1 MYYNFS
7 NDLASGRKYENRAK
21 KILEPYY
28 GKLTNCNDFR
38 WDLKNDRISFEVKTD
53 FVSKN
58 TGLIGIEYKNKEK
71 LTGISVTQADYYFII
86 GFDKSWSMIVDGFK
100 KDGWWLGISIE
111 TDLLKE
117 IARLPHLKRV
127 WGGDN
132 KDTAMILAPIE
143 LIREHS
149 SDIYPMLHGVLT

>member
-1 MYYNFS
+1 MYYNFN
-7 NDLASGRKYENRAK
+7 NDLASGRKYENRAR

-28 GKLTNCNDFR
+28 GELAPCNDYR
-38 WDLKNDRISFEVKTD
+38 WDLKNSRVSFEVKTD
-53 FVSKN
+53 FISKN

-100 KDGWWLGISIE
+100 QDGWWLGMVIE
-111 TDLLKE
+111 TELLKE
-117 IARLPHLKRV
+117 IAKRPYLKRV

-132 KDTAMILAPIE
+132 KNTAMILVPVE
-143 LIREHS
+143 DIRENTV
-149 SDIYPMLHGVLT
+149 DIYPMAHGVLT